1 MKNLLV
7 ALDLSDIDKSLLKY
21 TQYLTTILPVKKVF
35 FVHNIKKHEITD
47 LFKEQLQDIDIEQI
61 ISDELDEFIG
71 KNFKSDVEYE
81 TMISEDLYTES
92 LISYIVSKYGI
103 DTVILGNKNS
113 DQSTGVLP
121 SKLVRLL
128 KCQILWVPKR
138 KDYRI
143 DKIWIGTDFSNSSLR
158 AFEMGYNIQKK
169 PKATVEGIHI
179 YNLPLHFSPYLP
191 SDKIKVKVHEAT
203 KKRSTKFKKK
213 LAETIKIHLVAGRD
227 ANVANV
233 LKDLISNNDVDLLIV
248 SDKGNS
254 SFSPFFI
261 GSVTEELMNQ
271 NIKIPIMIV
280 KKHPNA

>member
-21 TQYLTTILPVKKVF
+21 TEYLTTILPIKKVF

-47 LFKEQLQDIDIEQI
+47 LFKEQLEDIDIEQI
-61 ISDELDEFIG
+61 ISDELDDFIG
-71 KNFKSDVEYE
+71 DNFNSSVEYE
-81 TMISEDLYTES
+81 TMISEDQYTES
-92 LISYIVSKYGI
+92 LISYIVSKYSI
-103 DTVILGNKNS
+103 DSVVLGNKNS
-113 DQSTGVLP
+113 DQSAGVLP

-128 KCQILWVPKR
+128 KCQILWVPQMNDPK
-138 KDYRI
+138 I

-158 AFEMGYNIQKK
+158 AFEMGYSIQKK
-169 PKATVEGIHI
+169 SKATVEGIHV
-179 YNLPLHFSPYLP
+179 YNLPMHFSPYLP
-191 SDKIKVKVHEAT
+191 TDKIKVKVQDAT
-203 KKRSTKFKKK
+203 KKRSAKFKKK
-213 LAETIKIHLVAGRD
+213 LSFSTKINLVAGRD

-233 LKDLISNNDVDLLIV
+233 MNDMIRSKDVDLLIV

-271 NIKIPIMIV
+271 NIDIPIMIV
-280 KKHPNA
+280 KKQPNA